1 MAVATVDDPGGNLW
15 PLHDRNHREVQLQ
28 QQQFAV
34 AVAELLEDARRRRR
48 WMMAAVVC
56 GGHLLWEVAVLLL
69 PAPVP
74 KRAAKR
80 KQSGRPILFTDQSFP
95 RCLPGGYHCT
105 DWMCGTVAVIRAS
118 GVRSEAFVFPHTLIL
133 IFWIWSGSSLVAR

>member
-15 PLHDRNHREVQLQ
+15 PLHDRNHRQV

-34 AVAELLEDARRRRR
+34 AVAELLENTRLRRR
-48 WMMAAVVC
+48 WMMAAAVC

-74 KRAAKR
+74 KRAAER

-95 RCLPGGYHCT
+95 RCLP
-105 DWMCGTVAVIRAS
+105 VATTALTGCAER
-118 GVRSEAFVFPHTLIL
+118 
-133 IFWIWSGSSLVAR
+133 